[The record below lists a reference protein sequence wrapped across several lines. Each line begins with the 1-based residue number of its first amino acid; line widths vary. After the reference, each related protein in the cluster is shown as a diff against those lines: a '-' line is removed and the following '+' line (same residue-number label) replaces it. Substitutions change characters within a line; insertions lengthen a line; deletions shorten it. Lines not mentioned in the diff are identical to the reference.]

1 VSRSLVLCHGSHEK
15 FLSSYQATSHVV
27 ERDEIVTVTLILAC
41 IVFWQAQEISRAFSQ
56 CDPANI
62 SPQECHLGAFD
73 ACWNLQLV
81 QRRLRYRRSERGYGA
96 ARRIELPGIFAAY
109 RQPEEIPFKSR

>member
-1 VSRSLVLCHGSHEK
+1 VSRSLVLRHGTHER
-15 FLSSYQATSHVV
+15 FVSSYQAASHVV

-41 IVFWQAQEISRAFSQ
+41 IVFWQAQEISRVFSQ

-62 SPQECHLGAFD
+62 SPQECDVAAFD

-81 QRRLRYRRSERGYGA
+81 QRMLDTA
-96 ARRIELPGIFAAY
+96 ALKEAMVLLGELSCQMF
-109 RQPEEIPFKSR
+109 